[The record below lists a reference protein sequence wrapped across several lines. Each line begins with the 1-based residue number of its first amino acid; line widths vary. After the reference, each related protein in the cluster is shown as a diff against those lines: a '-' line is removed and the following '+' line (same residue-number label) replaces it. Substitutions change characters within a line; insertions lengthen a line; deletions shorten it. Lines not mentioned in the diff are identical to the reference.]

1 MPRRSLTLP
10 IIILLLFILVGLD
23 CLSIQ
28 KVSAATDAVQVNL
41 SVTASTPPS
50 GGGPTSVPGCTNPLA
65 TNYNPA
71 ATVDNGSCILP
82 PTPVL
87 GCTNP
92 LAPNYNPL
100 ATQDDGSCLPLPP
113 ETIPNVTG
121 FATSF
126 ADPNVHLTWQNPSFA
141 TFSGVRIVRG
151 TGTIPTSPTDGNLI
165 YDGSGTQV
173 TDSDVI
179 PDTQYYYVAFVRN
192 ASDIYSSGSLTSIRT
207 PATNEE
213 LPPDDQLPPDEN
225 PPPGTEP
232 DNPLVDNAPGGRN
245 DPFASLPSITPT
257 DPITQLINLG
267 DFIFYQ
273 PGERQQFFAGNQ
285 DISVLG
291 LKPLSVLISSGKLP
305 EALKIIGLTIINPAT
320 NKPLG
325 TYLLKATADGRNYTA
340 SLGNAFPNGIYP
352 LFISIINYKDQTMK
366 RLAGRLVV
374 SNGLLATPIAKTI
387 AVAQQV
393 LSPVVVTVGLASG
406 VAQGLV
412 LVDRVSSVYDLY
424 LIFLH
429 GWALLLRA
437 LGLRRKVTPW
447 GVVYDSVTK
456 RPLDPAYVII
466 RKNGE
471 DTGTAIT
478 DLDGRYGFFLPANTY
493 DIIANKTHYQFPSKK
508 LVGRDR
514 DELYSN
520 LYFGESFTTQEG
532 ELVNRNIPLD
542 PIAFD
547 WNEFAKQSRGF
558 FILHSRRQT
567 RRRRIFNTLY
577 VIGFAIGLYN
587 FIFHPGKLSIV
598 VFALYLITF
607 LARYIKY
614 KTTQRALTVKRQT
627 GEPVPFAIIR
637 AFIPDVN
644 QEIKSVVA
652 DTYGRFFLLTPP
664 GRYYITVEEKL
675 PDETYKKIY
684 QSPPI
689 DLKNGVLT
697 NDLVVV

>member
-1 MPRRSLTLP
+1 MPRHSPTFQ
-10 IIILLLFILVGLD
+10 IFVLLFFVFTGPGNLT
-23 CLSIQ
+23 IQ
-28 KVSAATDAVQVNL
+28 KVAAATDAVQINL
-41 SVTASTPPS
+41 SVTAAPPATGGSGTPT
-50 GGGPTSVPGCTNPLA
+50 PTDVSGCTNPLA
-65 TNYNPA
+65 TNYNSA
-71 ATVDNGSCILP
+71 AT
-82 PTPVL
+82 
-87 GCTNP
+87 TN
-92 LAPNYNPL
+92 
-100 ATQDDGSCLPLPP
+100 DGSCQYAPLP
-113 ETIPNVTG
+113 ETVPNVSG
-121 FATSF
+121 FSATL
-126 ADPNVHLTWQNPSFA
+126 AGQNVNLAWQNPSGAAFTA
-141 TFSGVRIVRG
+141 VRIVRG
-151 TGTIPTSPTDGNLI
+151 TGSVPTTPTNGNLI
-165 YDGSGTQV
+165 YDGTGTAAQ
-173 TDSDVI
+173 DSNVAFG
-179 PDTQYYYVAFVRN
+179 TQYYYVAFVRN
-192 ASDIYSSGSLTSIRT
+192 SVGVYSSGALASILT
-207 PATNEE
+207 PAEKKDESLPNPEPE
-213 LPPDDQLPPDEN
+213 LNLN
-225 PPPGTEP
+225 PNPEPNPEPVPGDGSPGTLG
-232 DNPLVDNAPGGRN
+232 DNGPGGRN
-245 DPFASLPSITPT
+245 DPFANLPQVTPT

-285 DISVLG
+285 DIAVLG
-291 LKPLSVLISSGKLP
+291 RKPLSVLISSTKLP

-325 TYLLKATADGRNYTA
+325 TYLLKATADGASYTA

-352 LFISIINYKDQTMK
+352 LFISIINYQDQTMK
-366 RLAGRLVV
+366 RLTGRLMV
-374 SNGLLATPIAKTI
+374 SSGLLATPAARTI
-387 AVAQQV
+387 AIAQQV
-393 LSPVVVTVGLASG
+393 LSPVAVTVGLASG
-406 VAQGLV
+406 VVQGLA
-412 LVDRVSSVYDLY
+412 LANRVGSAYDLY

-429 GWALLLRA
+429 GWALFLRA
-437 LGLRRKVTPW
+437 LGLRRKTTPW

-514 DELYSN
+514 DELYGN
-520 LYFGESFTTQEG
+520 LYFGGSFTTLAG
-532 ELVNRNIPLD
+532 EIINRNIPLD

-577 VIGFAIGLYN
+577 AIGFTIGFYD
-587 FIFHPGKLSIV
+587 FIFYPRKLSIII
-598 VFALYLITF
+598 FALYLVTF

-614 KTTQRALTVKRQT
+614 KTTQQALTVKHLT

-644 QEIKSVVA
+644 QEVKSVVA
-652 DTYGRFFLLTPP
+652 DVMGRFFLLTPP

-675 PDETYKKIY
+675 PDETYKRIY
-684 QSPPI
+684 QSPPL
-689 DLKNGVLT
+689 DLKNGVLA
-697 NDLVVV
+697 NDLIV